1 MQSRIGRCRNSTV
14 SQRFKALPQPSA
26 KARPE
31 AVRRRHVPEEISG
44 LGNRNLTPDPPRIT
58 LQRKTLSA
66 DGATVQPKLTLGP
79 VDDPYEREADRVA
92 QQVVSQLG
100 RPAPKSEAS
109 VAAEPEAISEKHDDE
124 STVQP
129 KLQVGMA
136 EGGPVDSS
144 IESSIQ
150 QARSGGRGLDKGVRS
165 SMESAFGADFSGVKV
180 HADSKADSLNRSL
193 SARAFTTGKNIFF
206 RQGEYQPQ
214 SSSGKQLLAHE
225 LTHVVQQ
232 TGTGVR
238 KDSD

>member
-1 MQSRIGRCRNSTV
+1 M
-14 SQRFKALPQPSA
+14 
-26 KARPE
+26 
-31 AVRRRHVPEEISG
+31 
-44 LGNRNLTPDPPRIT
+44 
-58 LQRKTLSA
+58 
-66 DGATVQPKLTLGP
+66 QPKLTLGP
-79 VDDPYEREADRVA
+79 VNDPYEREADRVA

-100 RPAPKSEAS
+100 RPNRAPESEAS

-124 STVQP
+124 STVRP

-150 QARSGGRGLDKGVRS
+150 QARSGGRGLEKGVRS

-214 SSSGKQLLAHE
+214 SSSGKHLLAHE

-232 TGTGVR
+232 TGSGVR